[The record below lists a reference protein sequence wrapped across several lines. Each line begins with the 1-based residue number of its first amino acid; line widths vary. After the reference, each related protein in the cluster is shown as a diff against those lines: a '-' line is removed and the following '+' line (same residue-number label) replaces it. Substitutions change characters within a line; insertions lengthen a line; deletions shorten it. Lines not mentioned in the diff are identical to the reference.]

1 MAKSEKPATAA
12 PEGEAPKPKS
22 KKKLLIFAGAAVLLL
37 GLLGGGGWYYFAK
50 IRPAKATAE
59 KKDEV
64 KAPVVDPVFLVL
76 EPLTVNLQ
84 HDEGEQF
91 LQIGITLKIVNQ
103 ETSDKIRGHMPEV
116 RSRIIFLLSSK
127 HASELL
133 TVEGK
138 KKLADEIKAE
148 TSPHSARP
156 RRPAPL
162 PRWKPPP
169 RRPQHLREA
178 RPDPASWMCCL
189 PRSSFNNDHEQ
200 GFSLTGRS
208 RLAAQGRDGRG

>member
-148 TSPHSARP
+148 TVASLS
-156 RRPAPL
+156 PAPA
-162 PRWKPPP
+162 PGAAS
-169 RRPQHLREA
+169 QVEA
-178 RPDPASWMCCL
+178 ASAPA
-189 PRSSFNNDHEQ
+189 
-200 GFSLTGRS
+200 
-208 RLAAQGRDGRG
+208 AAPAGGDAGSGIMDVLFTAFIIQ